1 LGVRIPPPL
10 PEKLNDVSSFEFQ
23 VSGQN
28 QLETGNLKPET
39 ELGSRLQVGSVE
51 TKRVKAT
58 TVADGENIGDR
69 LKAWPDRTKDFL
81 DEVRA
86 EMKKVN
92 YPGRKEVQ
100 ATTAVVI
107 FTVFVFAA
115 FFWIVDTVIQF
126 GLSHLLKVF
135 NS

>member
-1 LGVRIPPPL
+1 MSLVVL
-10 PEKLNDVSSFEFQ
+10 PAYVNEVSSFEFQ
-23 VSGQN
+23 VSTSRPTRN
-28 QLETGNLKPET
+28 WKPELETES
-39 ELGSRLQVGSVE
+39 GSRLQVGSVE

-81 DEVRA
+81 EEVRA

-100 ATTAVVI
+100 GTTTVVI
-107 FTVFVFAA
+107 ITVFVFAA
-115 FFWIVDTVIQF
+115 FFWVIDTVIQF
-126 GLSHLLKVF
+126 GLSHLLKLF